1 MIKNFVIQYLEEV
14 KHICDSI
21 SVEDIIKFSAAV
33 QDTKTNNGRIFFLG
47 VGGSAGNTSHA
58 VNDFRKILEIES
70 YSASDNISELTARI
84 NDDGWDSSYSNWL
97 KVSKLSE
104 KDAII
109 VFSVGG
115 GSNTTSKNLVH
126 SIDYANKVGAKV
138 LSVVSRDGG
147 YSKDHSDVCILIP
160 VIHLN
165 RITPHAEEWQGI
177 IWHLIV
183 SLLKENND
191 KTFTNK

>member
-14 KHICDSI
+14 KHICGSI

-33 QDTKTNNGRIFFLG
+33 QDTKTNNGRVFFLG

-58 VNDFRKILEIES
+58 VNDFRKILGIES

-115 GSNTTSKNLVH
+115 GSDTTSKNLVH

-138 LSVVSRDGG
+138 LSIVSRDGG
-147 YSKDHSDVCILIP
+147 YSKDHSDVCVLIP
-160 VIHLN
+160 VVHSD
-165 RITPHAEEWQGI
+165 RITPHAEEWQAI

>member
-33 QDTKTNNGRIFFLG
+33 QDTKTNNGRVFFLG

-58 VNDFRKILEIES
+58 VNDFRKILGIES
-70 YSASDNISELTARI
+70 YSTSDNISELTARI

-115 GSNTTSKNLVH
+115 GSDSTSKNLVH

-138 LSVVSRDGG
+138 LSIVSRDGG
-147 YSKDHSDVCILIP
+147 YSKDHSDVCVLIP
-160 VIHLN
+160 VVHPD
-165 RITPHAEEWQGI
+165 RITPHAEEWQAI

-183 SLLKENND
+183 SLLK
-191 KTFTNK
+191 KKQ